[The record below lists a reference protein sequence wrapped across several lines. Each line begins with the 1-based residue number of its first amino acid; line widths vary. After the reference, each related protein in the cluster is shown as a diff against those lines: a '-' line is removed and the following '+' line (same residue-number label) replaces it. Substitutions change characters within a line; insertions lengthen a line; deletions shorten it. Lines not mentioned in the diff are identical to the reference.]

1 MQKNTRTPIRFT
13 VTAAMIAA
21 IYAVLTLCISPL
33 AYGPIQF
40 RFSEIMIML
49 AATTPAAIPGLTIG
63 CALANL
69 GSPYGLLDI
78 FCGSGATLLAAL
90 FAYLVRRVRWKEIPL
105 LSPLGAV
112 VFNALIVGLV
122 IKITS
127 DTPVLYIAAAAEVG
141 LGELAVCYAAGI
153 PFWLLLK
160 KSGVLGK
167 L

>member
-1 MQKNTRTPIRFT
+1 MQNNASNPVRFT
-13 VTAAMIAA
+13 VTAALIAA

-33 AYGPIQF
+33 AYGSIQF

-49 AATTPAAIPGLTIG
+49 AAVTPAAIPGLTIG

-90 FAYLVRRVRWKEIPL
+90 FAYLVRRVKWKGIPL

-122 IKITS
+122 IKLTS
-127 DTPVLYIAAAAEVG
+127 DTPVLYIAAAVEVG

>member
-69 GSPYGLLDI
+69 SSPYGLLDI
-78 FCGSGATLLAAL
+78 LCGSGATLLAAL

-141 LGELAVCYAAGI
+141 LGELAVCYVAGI

-167 L
+167 I

>member
-1 MQKNTRTPIRFT
+1 MQKNTQNPIRFT
-13 VTAAMIAA
+13 ITAAMIAA

-40 RFSEIMIML
+40 RISEIMIMF
-49 AATTPAAIPGLTIG
+49 AAVTPAAIPGLTIG

-78 FCGSGATLLAAL
+78 LCGSTATLLAAL
-90 FAYLVRRVRWKEIPL
+90 FAYLVRKVKWKEIPW

-112 VFNALIVGLV
+112 IFNAIIVGGV

-127 DTPVLYIAAAAEVG
+127 ETPVLYFAAAAEVG
-141 LGELAVCYAAGI
+141 LGELVVCYLVGI

-160 KSGVLGK
+160 KSGILNK
-167 L
+167 I